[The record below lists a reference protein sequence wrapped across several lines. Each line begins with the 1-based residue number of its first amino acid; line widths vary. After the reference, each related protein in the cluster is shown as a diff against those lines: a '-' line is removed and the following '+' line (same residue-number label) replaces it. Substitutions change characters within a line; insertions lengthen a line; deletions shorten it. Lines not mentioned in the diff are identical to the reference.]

1 MNINAYVKS
10 LKGVTSK
17 DEVLNALDAVQQ
29 DLSTKV
35 TPIVSTAAAAFKTIK
50 PKSEMVLGYEERYR
64 EAFRLGRNASVVE
77 DLRDRLHAVQKNL
90 DLLGQEIRKTMPET
104 VAQSSIDH
112 RSAVMMQLVDNA
124 SFLNRFCRRFIEA
137 ITIYETESV
146 GMYED
151 YQKDNL
157 TKGEAAWVENN
168 FPFFLEVLEALS
180 DAQFKKKFDEIPTVK
195 VDPDSDDNN
204 ALFGRLKMDPFK
216 MGFIPV
222 SLNPFFHIGKWIVEF
237 QAWRYKEAQDDLRR
251 TQQRI
256 LLLEE
261 AKQGKSNPQIEKE
274 LKIQRDKSE
283 GLTYKINK
291 AEEEMQ

>member
-10 LKGVTSK
+10 LKGVTTK

-50 PKSEMVLGYEERYR
+50 PKTETVLGYEERYR

-77 DLRDRLHAVQKNL
+77 DLKDRLHAVQKNL

-137 ITIYETESV
+137 ITIYETEAV

-180 DAQFKKKFDEIPTVK
+180 DAQFKKKFDEIPSVK

-274 LKIQRDKSE
+274 LKIQRDKAE
-283 GLTYKINK
+283 GLTYRINK